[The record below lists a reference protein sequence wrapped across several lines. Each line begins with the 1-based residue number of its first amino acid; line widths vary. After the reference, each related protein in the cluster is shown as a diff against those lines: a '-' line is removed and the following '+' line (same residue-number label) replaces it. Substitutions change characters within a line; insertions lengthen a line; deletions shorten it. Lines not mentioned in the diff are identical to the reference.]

1 MDIFSFLF
9 RAVGA
14 FIGSVLVLTAIWVL
28 MHAENGVLTV
38 ESIEYAQNDLAT
50 LYDAMSLLVWPWLAL
65 GAFLLFR
72 WFRGR

>member
-9 RAVGA
+9 RAIGA
-14 FIGSVLVLTAIWVL
+14 FIGGVLLLTVVWVLT
-28 MHAENGVLTV
+28 HAEGGVLTV
-38 ESIEYAQNDLAT
+38 ESIDYARDDLAT
-50 LYDAMSLLVWPWLAL
+50 LYDAMSVLVWPWLAL